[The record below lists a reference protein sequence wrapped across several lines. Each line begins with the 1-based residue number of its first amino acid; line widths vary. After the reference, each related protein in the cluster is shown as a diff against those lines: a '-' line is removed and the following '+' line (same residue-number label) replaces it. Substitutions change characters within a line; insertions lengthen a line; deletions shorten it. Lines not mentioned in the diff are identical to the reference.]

1 MKDEVIRG
9 EKEKLKN
16 ILEAYKEVIK
26 YTELSIEALP
36 KMYRDNPDLLNS
48 LLSQAELKL
57 INLNKGLDK
66 PYFARIDFT
75 DSEGGKKEVCYIGK
89 VGVLDSDNKIITV
102 DWRTPIASLYYDSNV
117 GPASYEA
124 PKGIIKGTL
133 DLKRQIEIEK
143 GNLISVQDV
152 DAVSNDEL
160 LKPYLGVNAD
170 NRLKN
175 IVSSIQ
181 CEQNAVI
188 RENLR
193 KNIIVQ
199 GVAGSGKTT
208 VALHRIAYL
217 VYNNRDKINPDQYM
231 VIGPN
236 KFFIDYI
243 SSVLPDLDVSNVPQL
258 TFEELALDFVGEKF
272 EINDSSHKII
282 SSMTNSP
289 EKSVDKYKTSMRYKQ
304 AIDRF
309 IAYFEQI
316 LIPDKD
322 FEIRGFTVL
331 NSETIKEIY
340 DNMTGYATDD
350 LQSKVDRCI
359 LLVSKKIEEN
369 REKLIS
375 RLGNFTYEEFQKHK
389 NDSKA
394 VIKIKKNFEAIK
406 RELENNCYQSLKK
419 YFSRVNT
426 KIMTLYNTF
435 VSHIEEYTQDN
446 IGYLKKVTLG
456 NIKNRKVDF
465 EDLAALIYLKERLK
479 GTSIYR
485 KYRHTVIDEA
495 QDFGE
500 FNFYVLNKIMNNGT
514 FSIFGDLA
522 QSIYSYRS
530 VDNWDDVVKNS
541 FDNQCEVLE
550 LLKSYRTT
558 VEIMKAANNITNHIG
573 LNSAT
578 PVIRHGDE
586 VSVSRINEGSKIEH
600 IYNKILEFK
609 AKGYNS
615 IAIISKTDAE
625 AGKVNLELRKLGIDI
640 NHVSSSN
647 EPYEG
652 GICTIP
658 SYLSKGL
665 EFDAVILD
673 NVSKKNYSSTN
684 KIDMQLLYVSMTRPL
699 HELDLI
705 YDGEIT
711 MPLQSLLM
719 KKDGLMIK

>member
-1 MKDEVIRG
+1 
-9 EKEKLKN
+9 
-16 ILEAYKEVIK
+16 
-26 YTELSIEALP
+26 
-36 KMYRDNPDLLNS
+36 
-48 LLSQAELKL
+48 
-57 INLNKGLDK
+57 
-66 PYFARIDFT
+66 
-75 DSEGGKKEVCYIGK
+75 
-89 VGVLDSDNKIITV
+89 
-102 DWRTPIASLYYDSNV
+102 
-117 GPASYEA
+117 
-124 PKGIIKGTL
+124 
-133 DLKRQIEIEK
+133 
-143 GNLISVQDV
+143 
-152 DAVSNDEL
+152 
-160 LKPYLGVNAD
+160 
-170 NRLKN
+170 
-175 IVSSIQ
+175 
-181 CEQNAVI
+181 
-188 RENLR
+188 
-193 KNIIVQ
+193 
-199 GVAGSGKTT
+199 
-208 VALHRIAYL
+208 
-217 VYNNRDKINPDQYM
+217 
-231 VIGPN
+231 
-236 KFFIDYI
+236 
-243 SSVLPDLDVSNVPQL
+243 
-258 TFEELALDFVGEKF
+258 
-272 EINDSSHKII
+272 
-282 SSMTNSP
+282 
-289 EKSVDKYKTSMRYKQ
+289 
-304 AIDRF
+304 
-309 IAYFEQI
+309 
-316 LIPDKD
+316 
-322 FEIRGFTVL
+322 
-331 NSETIKEIY
+331 
-340 DNMTGYATDD
+340 
-350 LQSKVDRCI
+350 
-359 LLVSKKIEEN
+359 
-369 REKLIS
+369 
-375 RLGNFTYEEFQKHK
+375 
-389 NDSKA
+389 
-394 VIKIKKNFEAIK
+394 
-406 RELENNCYQSLKK
+406 
-419 YFSRVNT
+419 
-426 KIMTLYNTF
+426 
-435 VSHIEEYTQDN
+435 
-446 IGYLKKVTLG
+446 
-456 NIKNRKVDF
+456 
-465 EDLAALIYLKERLK
+465 
-479 GTSIYR
+479 
-485 KYRHTVIDEA
+485 
-495 QDFGE
+495 
-500 FNFYVLNKIMNNGT
+500 MNNGT